1 MVVFGAR
8 GFFGL
13 RSVILRQN
21 TRVARD
27 FGSVHIIQSESRAA
41 PCLHG
46 LRARTE
52 SALRVVDPVRVVL
65 RSVNTDLKA
74 QMTLE
79 LRGCAVSR
87 SRLARVPLGYRG
99 FRSLYPREG
108 GEGELPFHLS
118 RRLLSSRH
126 PALGAPSKQPI
137 KRRTSMTSV
146 GTHITLAN
154 NPKSLLFSSRL
165 CPHPEIS
172 RAL

>member
-41 PCLHG
+41 ACLHG

-87 SRLARVPLGYRG
+87 SRLARVPLGHRG
-99 FRSLYPREG
+99 FRSLYPR
-108 GEGELPFHLS
+108 L
-118 RRLLSSRH
+118 
-126 PALGAPSKQPI
+126 I
-137 KRRTSMTSV
+137 
-146 GTHITLAN
+146 LAN
-154 NPKSLLFSSRL
+154 HVILF
-165 CPHPEIS
+165 
-172 RAL
+172 